1 MINRL
6 LVIYKVLAISC
17 TYRQEEENTGVLRRS
32 TRTKVIHIW
41 MACRT
46 PTIQDIIKQ
55 EQDSNTHDNI
65 IMKQKI
71 INSTDENLQ
80 VRKHKHALL

>member
-1 MINRL
+1 
-6 LVIYKVLAISC
+6 
-17 TYRQEEENTGVLRRS
+17 
-32 TRTKVIHIW
+32 

-46 PTIQDIIKQ
+46 PTIQDIIMHVHKQ

-80 VRKHKHALL
+80 VRKLKHCYIILIVVIVLLYIIIVEEGSWKRYGGVCSCFI